1 LTTRYFGIYKK
12 LTNHQKMASKK
23 SDLNVVT
30 EINGKP
36 VDASSHIILDIARN
50 INNSEPLLHIEK
62 VFGIVSRETNVLLKF
77 RLIAHEWI
85 TDDPEDH
92 QGYRVIVWRLI
103 YLSEDLI
110 DCKVGEWKAK
120 ENISPGDEILNHKQ
134 VLKNREPKNHFSF
147 EIGICFKTTN
157 KESILTR
164 IARSFNDI
172 TTSDFIVKCQD
183 KEFHVHQ
190 YVLKQQSEYFNRLL
204 NNNFVESENK
214 SVAIDD
220 FEPEI
225 VEILLRYLYT
235 GAVCLHGKMGIMTNL
250 LKIVDK
256 YNFIE
261 VFDTI
266 DSFYAQKTLWRLNFD
281 TKSNEEKMS
290 IFEEHVTLVEE
301 SKLPKLATMLFWW
314 KNSDKSEISDEKWSK
329 LIRENPTFSM
339 LVANT
344 GGRKDYQSWVE
355 QHETWCFNVKDHV
368 KKKDEM
374 DASTLIVG
382 TLGEMKGAVKCSAI
396 L

>member
-1 LTTRYFGIYKK
+1 MQHLTYRYRI
-12 LTNHQKMASKK
+12 
-23 SDLNVVT
+23 
-30 EINGKP
+30 
-36 VDASSHIILDIARN
+36 
-50 INNSEPLLHIEK
+50 
-62 VFGIVSRETNVLLKF
+62 
-77 RLIAHEWI
+77 
-85 TDDPEDH
+85 
-92 QGYRVIVWRLI
+92 IVWKLI

-110 DCKVGEWKAK
+110 DCKVCSRMGEEVWKTK
-120 ENISPGDEILNHKQ
+120 ENLSPGDEILNHKESM
-134 VLKNREPKNHFSF
+134 KNRFSL
-147 EIGICFKTTN
+147 EIGICFKTTSE
-157 KESILTR
+157 ESILTR
-164 IARSFNDI
+164 IGRSFNDK
-172 TTSDFIVKCQD
+172 TTSDFVVKCQD

-190 YVLKQQSEYFNRLL
+190 YILKQQSEYFNRLL

-235 GAVCLHGKMGIMTNL
+235 GAVCLHGKMGIMTSL

-266 DSFYAQKTLWRLNFD
+266 DSFYAQNTLWRLNFD

-301 SKLPKLATMLFWW
+301 SKLPKLTTMLFWW

-339 LVANT
+339 LAANT
-344 GGRKDYQSWVE
+344 GGRRDYQSWVE
-355 QHETWCFNVKDHV
+355 QHETWCFLWLDVKDHV
-368 KKKDEM
+368 KKKDEL